1 MNDELIKTNNLKKTY
16 FSEGENVKV
25 LEDVHWSL
33 KKGDSAAVLGES
45 GVGKSTF
52 LYLLGLLTKPTE
64 GNVLINGKEVSNLS
78 ETKRAEFIKENIGII
93 FQFFQLFNDMT
104 LWENLYF
111 VAKMYYNKS
120 QAEEKCEEM
129 IKFLGLED
137 RKDQTAVFLSGG
149 EKQRVAVARA
159 LLKDPL
165 MLLADEPTGNLDEK
179 HAKRIL
185 DFLIKIQSERELSLV
200 MVTHNPKVA
209 DYCNN
214 IYTLKER
221 KLWRGDKSNYVR

>member
-1 MNDELIKTNNLKKTY
+1 MSKNVIKTKNLKKTY

-25 LEDVHWSL
+25 LEGVDWQL
-33 KKGDSAAVLGES
+33 EKGDSAAVLGES

-64 GNVLINGKEVSNLS
+64 GEILINDKKVSDLN
-78 ETKRAEFIKENIGII
+78 ETMRAEFIKRNIGFI

-111 VAKMYYNKS
+111 VAEMYYNKK
-120 QAEEKCEEM
+120 QAEKKCEEM
-129 IKFLGLED
+129 IDFLGLKD
-137 RKDQTAVFLSGG
+137 RKNQTAVYLSGG

-165 MLLADEPTGNLDEK
+165 ILLADEPTGNLDQK
-179 HAKRIL
+179 HAKKIL
-185 DFLIKIQSERELSLV
+185 DFLIKIQKEKKLSLV

-209 DYCNN
+209 NYCNN
-214 IYTLKER
+214 IYTLRGKN
-221 KLWRGDKSNYVR
+221 LWRGEKK

>member
-1 MNDELIKTNNLKKTY
+1 MNKEIIKVNNLQKTY

-25 LEDVHWSL
+25 LNDIDWEL
-33 KKGDSAAVLGES
+33 KKGDSSAVLGES

-52 LYLLGLLTKPTE
+52 LYLLGLLTEPTE
-64 GNVLINGKEVSNLS
+64 GSIIIDGKDVSTFNK
-78 ETKRAEFIKENIGII
+78 TQRAEFIKNNIGFV

-111 VAKMYYNKS
+111 VAKMYYNKK
-120 QAEEKCEEM
+120 QAKQKCEEM
-129 IKFLGLED
+129 IEFLGLED
-137 RKDQTAVFLSGG
+137 RKNQTAVYLSGG

-165 MLLADEPTGNLDEK
+165 ILLADEPTGNLDEK

-185 DFLIKIQSERELSLV
+185 NFLIKIQREEDLSLV

-209 DYCNN
+209 NYCNN
-214 IYTLKER
+214 IYTLKEK
-221 KLWRGDKSNYVR
+221 KLWRGEKI

>member
-1 MNDELIKTNNLKKTY
+1 MNDKIIKVNNLQKTY
-16 FSEGENVKV
+16 FSEGENVNV
-25 LEDVHWSL
+25 LNNIDWNL
-33 KKGDSAAVLGES
+33 KKGDSSAVLGES

-52 LYLLGLLTKPTE
+52 LYLLGLLTEPTE
-64 GNVLINGKEVSNLS
+64 GDIIIEGKEVSKFN
-78 ETKRAEFIKENIGII
+78 EAQRAEFIKNNIGFV

-137 RKDQTAVFLSGG
+137 RKDQTAVYLSGG

-159 LLKDPL
+159 LLKDPII
-165 MLLADEPTGNLDEK
+165 LLADEPTGNLDER
-179 HAKRIL
+179 HAKKIL
-185 DFLIKIQSERELSLV
+185 NFLIKIQKEQDLSLV

-209 DYCNN
+209 NYCNN
-214 IYTLKER
+214 IYTLKEK
-221 KLWRGDKSNYVR
+221 KLWRGEKI